1 MRGISW
7 GQVGTARRIKLKRGR
22 FALVVL
28 AAGLI
33 SPASA
38 LAGPGGSNL
47 PLIGHSSGVL
57 SFDSATSAFTSSGSG
72 VGSLLGAFKITNS
85 GSIMGT
91 GFIPPS
97 FVPFTTTGTQTVVA
111 ANGDQ
116 LTGALTG
123 TGVIDDD
130 LGTSSGGT
138 SSGTNVITI
147 TGGTGRFA
155 NATGSYTVTYATQTP
170 SVVGTVLT
178 STVTS
183 TIQGNI
189 NLGVGAAVDR
199 STRKAH
205 KRQRRRSV
213 HRVA

>member
-1 MRGISW
+1 
-7 GQVGTARRIKLKRGR
+7 
-22 FALVVL
+22 
-28 AAGLI
+28 
-33 SPASA
+33 
-38 LAGPGGSNL
+38 
-47 PLIGHSSGVL
+47 
-57 SFDSATSAFTSSGSG
+57 
-72 VGSLLGAFKITNS
+72 
-85 GSIMGT
+85 MGT

-116 LTGALTG
+116 LTGAVTG
-123 TGVIDDD
+123 TGVIDNDN
-130 LGTSSGGT
+130 GT
-138 SSGTNVITI
+138 SSGTNLITI

-155 NATGSYTVTYATQTP
+155 NATGSYTVTYASQPP

-205 KRQRRRSV
+205 KRQHRRSV